1 MPNHNFQIV
10 ASRLVL
16 SPKSVLEKELWPT
29 RCKVLHAKVI
39 DNDFCGLNSIKFLKD
54 LRYQLVLRR
63 SQRNSDKRLP
73 GVSWALA
80 LVEDCVEAILSRRF
94 FRGDS
99 KLFRRGDSVKAILSM

>member
-1 MPNHNFQIV
+1 M
-10 ASRLVL
+10 
-16 SPKSVLEKELWPT
+16 
-29 RCKVLHAKVI
+29 LHAKVI

-99 KLFRRGDSVKAILSM
+99 FEAILSKLFRRFRQSNSVYVIPSKLDQLPKC